1 MLEKGVTRSL
11 MKKFSS
17 RKLKSCPGMKC
28 THVMML
34 TKLFRF
40 SPSKLPLLDQLAPVR
55 TIQTRNRYAP
65 WLSAETKENVRKRD
79 SAQRRAT

>member
-17 RKLKSCPGMKC
+17 RKLKICPGMKC
-28 THVMML
+28 VMML